1 MVTFLGA
8 IKEGMKI
15 YIYSR
20 DSRLRRRCPRPSRVP
35 PSAPLMDFFCAPIL
49 TQIVL
54 KLPLCHDGFEYVLS
68 FQIEQHKEGF
78 YSARTDTQ
86 THRTTQQNID
96 IRIRNIWMR
105 IVLLDIICFGY
116 FTSIQSERNLYMIFM
131 LK

>member
-35 PSAPLMDFFCAPIL
+35 PSAPLIDFFCAPIL

-54 KLPLCHDGFEYVLS
+54 KLPQRHEDSEYVLS
-68 FQIEQHKEGF
+68 FKIGQREGGF
-78 YSARTDTQ
+78 YSARIDT
-86 THRTTQQNID
+86 RPSSA
-96 IRIRNIWMR
+96 
-105 IVLLDIICFGY
+105 F
-116 FTSIQSERNLYMIFM
+116 
-131 LK
+131 